1 MTDLIK
7 QPRRLREII
16 LRRRS
21 ILAYLALIIAT
32 QCLYPPAANPSG
44 DQQKVSQPGVYRGYS
59 QVLYS
64 EWVRTSQYIEM
75 RDRTKLALD
84 IFRPARNGEAV
95 MDPLPVI
102 WTYDRYHR
110 ATMQNGKLV
119 TQLDDD
125 QWLMK
130 VLRYGY
136 VVGVADVRGT
146 GASFGNWPGPFT
158 HQEALDGYDITE
170 WFAAQPWCNKRV
182 GLYGRSYLGISQYL
196 TAASSPP
203 HLKAIFP
210 EMAMFDLYS
219 FTYGGGV
226 FRNDFAINWNR
237 LVTNL
242 DSINLAAP
250 VDGDKDGVLLRK
262 AVEDHKNNRNAY
274 EMMAALPLRDSVD
287 KTSKSKPYF
296 TQSPSTALKEINKSG
311 VAVYHLS
318 GWNDLWTK
326 DAILWFNNLAVPQ
339 KLIIGP
345 WSHGTSF
352 GLDLAEEHLRWYDFW
367 LKGIDNGIMR
377 EPAIHYYTMGAPAG
391 QEWRSTSQ
399 WPLPQEQRVNYYF
412 HGLAGSHNSPKDY
425 SLDVEKPQDV
435 SGVDEYVVD
444 YSTTTGKGTRWANG
458 YGRSF
463 GYGDMTPND
472 ENGVTY
478 TTPPLVSPLEVTGH
492 PVAHLWITSKAKDLD
507 VFVYLEEIDRSG
519 ISQYVTEGNLRV
531 SHRALAKPDINQLNL
546 PYHRSL
552 AQDIKPLTD
561 EPVELVFDLLPTSNI
576 FDVGNR
582 IRITITGADK
592 DNFETPVLQPPPVV
606 GILRNSNQASYVS
619 LPTVPI
625 TAGVLALM
633 TPLAPAQKS
642 GATDPN
648 SFFRRPLS
656 LWLAGGVVVLGLV
669 LLVFLVK
676 RSQRMR

>member
-7 QPRRLREII
+7 QARRLREII

-21 ILAYLALIIAT
+21 ILAYLSLIIAS

-44 DQQKVSQPGVYRGYS
+44 EQQQVSQPGVYRGYS

-75 RDRTKLALD
+75 RDGTKLALD
-84 IFRPARNGEAV
+84 IFRPAKNGKAV

-119 TQLDDD
+119 TQLDAD

-136 VVGVADVRGT
+136 VIGVADARGT
-146 GASFGNWPGPFT
+146 GASFGSWQGPFA
-158 HQEALDGYDITE
+158 HPEALDGYDITE

-182 GLYGRSYLGISQYL
+182 GMYGRSYLGISQYL
-196 TAASSPP
+196 TAGTSPP

-219 FTYGGGV
+219 FAYGGGV
-226 FRNDFAINWNR
+226 FRNDFAVNWNR

-242 DSINLAAP
+242 DSVTLAAP
-250 VDGDKDGVLLRK
+250 VDDDKDGVLLRK

-274 EMMAALPLRDSVD
+274 EMIAALPLRDSVD
-287 KTSKSKPYF
+287 EKSKSKPYF
-296 TQSPSTALKEINKSG
+296 TQSPARALKEINKSG
-311 VAVYHLS
+311 VAIYTLT

-339 KLIIGP
+339 KLMIGP

-352 GLDLAEEHLRWYDFW
+352 GVDLADEHLRWYDFW
-367 LKGIDNGIMR
+367 LKDIDNGVMR
-377 EPAIHYYTMGAPAG
+377 EPAINYYTMGAPAG

-412 HGLAGSHNSPKDY
+412 HGLAGGHQSPKDY
-425 SLDVEKPQDV
+425 SLGVEKPEDV

-463 GYGDMTPND
+463 GYGDMTAND
-472 ENGVTY
+472 EKGVTY

-492 PVAHLWITSKAKDLD
+492 PVAHLWVTSKAKDLD

-519 ISQYVTEGNLRV
+519 ISQYVTEGSLRA
-531 SHRALAKPDINQLNL
+531 SHRVLGKPDTNQLNL
-546 PYHRSL
+546 PYHRSF
-552 AQDIKPLTD
+552 AEDIRPLTD

-576 FDVGNR
+576 FDADNR

-592 DNFETPVLQPPPVV
+592 DNFETPELQPPPVV
-606 GILRNSNQASYVS
+606 GILRDSKHASYVS
-619 LPTVPI
+619 LPTVPL
-625 TAGVLALM
+625 TAGVLSLM
-633 TPLAPAQKS
+633 TPLAPTLKS
-642 GATDPN
+642 GATDPHT
-648 SFFRRPLS
+648 FFRRPFS
-656 LWLAGGVVVLGLV
+656 LWFAGGGVVLGLV
-669 LLVFLVK
+669 LLVLLIK
-676 RSQRMR
+676 RSLQMR